1 MCIRDSTTTSDA
13 LRMGLPVLTC
23 MGNSFASRVAASLLN
38 AVNLPELVTTTQEQ
52 YESFAVKLAMHPE
65 KLNTI
70 KEKLIKNLPTAALYD
85 TQLFVRHL
93 ESAYLNM
100 YDRYQK
106 GLNPDHIYVK
116 H

>member
-1 MCIRDSTTTSDA
+1 
-13 LRMGLPVLTC
+13 
-23 MGNSFASRVAASLLN
+23 
-38 AVNLPELVTTTQEQ
+38 
-52 YESFAVKLAMHPE
+52 MHPE

-85 TQLFVRHL
+85 TQLFARHL

-100 YDRYQK
+100 YDRYQN